1 MRRVRL
7 SHVLLLLVVA
17 LVLTGVGRVAY
28 IFICGGPSL
37 SIKGNSQ
44 SKDFETLFLGEYC
57 DSLSR
62 VRVLDMTE
70 GVVVWEAVADSNFA
84 FCRFTLSRGENPA
97 LIPGISKVMIP
108 VNKHTFTLLGGRRY
122 EVTVWG
128 REARGGCGASSQRV
142 EF

>member
-1 MRRVRL
+1 MRRIRL

-28 IFICGGPSL
+28 TFVCGGPSL
-37 SIKGNSQ
+37 TIKGDSR

-70 GVVVWEAVADSNFA
+70 GVEVWEAVTDPNFA
-84 FCRFTLSRGENPA
+84 FCRFTLSSGENSAVVP
-97 LIPGISKVMIP
+97 
-108 VNKHTFTLLGGRRY
+108 
-122 EVTVWG
+122 
-128 REARGGCGASSQRV
+128 
-142 EF
+142 